1 MHVYFAYINYTN
13 FSGTDEA
20 SKEVEGEKGKKKKKF
35 ARKLVLLILKIEIG
49 YKRTFNV
56 SHSFYSPE

>member
-1 MHVYFAYINYTN
+1 MYFAYINYTN

-20 SKEVEGEKGKKKKKF
+20 SKEGEKGKKKKF

>member
-20 SKEVEGEKGKKKKKF
+20 SKEVEGEKGKKKKICEKISF
-35 ARKLVLLILKIEIG
+35 AYFEDRNWLQ
-49 YKRTFNV
+49 TNF
-56 SHSFYSPE
+56 